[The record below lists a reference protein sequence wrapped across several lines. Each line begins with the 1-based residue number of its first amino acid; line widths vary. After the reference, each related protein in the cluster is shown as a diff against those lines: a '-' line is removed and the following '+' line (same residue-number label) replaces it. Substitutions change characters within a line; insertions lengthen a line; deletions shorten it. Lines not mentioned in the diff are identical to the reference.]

1 MVAER
6 CFFFTLQQQP
16 CSWAEWPK
24 ICQKYPPIIPTRYTL
39 CAAIN
44 PRHEHQNTS
53 YNINNSNCLYLP
65 PSTKW
70 PIWLSGTPFIQ
81 KYDRLSV
88 CLLPPWHYCVC
99 FIFGESEERMRAD
112 KRMLHA
118 GNGVIQASQMSSS
131 WWQPKQNNSVIQG
144 TSGRHGED
152 PQVPNTFAIYEED
165 NATKRFQVIY

>member
-6 CFFFTLQQQP
+6 CFFFGHSAQPVAGLSGQKSVRNILQSFQQDIHSAPQSTLDMNTKTP
-16 CSWAEWPK
+16 
-24 ICQKYPPIIPTRYTL
+24 
-39 CAAIN
+39 AI
-44 PRHEHQNTS
+44 TS
-53 YNINNSNCLYLP
+53 TILIVCIYLLP
-65 PSTKW
+65 PND
-70 PIWLSGTPFIQ
+70 LSDCLGLHLSK